1 MTGEISPRTMSRLT
15 GIFYLATILGGVFA
29 QGFVADR
36 LINFGNAA
44 TTASNILANETLFR
58 TGFTIFLLEMTAQIV
73 MTVLFYYLLKPVS
86 RSGALVATVLGLTG
100 AVIKTIAR
108 LFFIAPL
115 FVLHKGSALSGYNPE
130 QLSSLALVLLRI
142 NDEGAAIALAFFGP
156 STFIQGWLMLKS
168 TYVPKWI
175 GILGVA
181 GGVAWTSFY
190 WPPLGR
196 AMFSI
201 SAIIG
206 LVGSFAT
213 IVWLIVYGV
222 NQERFH
228 ERAAASASSS
238 IWR

>member
-1 MTGEISPRTMSRLT
+1 MTNEISPRTMSRLT
-15 GIFYLATILGGVFA
+15 GIFYLAAILGGVFA

-36 LINFGNAA
+36 LINFRSAT
-44 TTASNILANETLFR
+44 TTASNILAHEGLYR
-58 TGFTIFLLEMTAQIV
+58 TGFSVFLLEMTAQIV

-100 AVIKTIAR
+100 AVIKTVAR
-108 LFFIAPL
+108 MFFIVPL
-115 FVLHKGSALSGYNPE
+115 FVLHAGSAFSGYNPE
-130 QLSSLALVLLRI
+130 QLSSLSLVLLRI

-156 STFIQGWLMLKS
+156 STFIQGWLMMKS

-175 GILGVA
+175 GILAIV
-181 GGVAWTSFY
+181 GGAAWTSFY
-190 WPPLGR
+190 YPPLGR
-196 AMFSI
+196 AMFFI

-222 NQERFH
+222 NPERFS
-228 ERAAASASSS
+228 ERSEASASSS
-238 IWR
+238 AWR

>member
-1 MTGEISPRTMSRLT
+1 MTGEISSRTMSRLT
-15 GIFYLATILGGVFA
+15 GIFYLAAILGGVFA
-29 QGFVADR
+29 QGFVAER

-58 TGFTIFLLEMTAQIV
+58 SGFTVYLLEMTAQIV
-73 MTVLFYYLLKPVS
+73 MTLLFYYLLKPVS

-100 AVIKTIAR
+100 AVIKTVAR
-108 LFFIAPL
+108 IFFIAPL
-115 FVLHKGSALSGYNPE
+115 FVLHKGNALSGYNPE
-130 QLSSLALVLLRI
+130 QLNSLSLVLLRI

-168 TYVPKWI
+168 TFIPKWI
-175 GILGVA
+175 GVLAIA

-196 AMFSI
+196 SMFNI

-206 LVGSFAT
+206 LAGSLAT
-213 IVWLIVYGV
+213 IVWLIAYGV
-222 NQERFH
+222 NEERFR
-228 ERAAASASSS
+228 ERAVASATSSV
-238 IWR
+238 WR

>member
-1 MTGEISPRTMSRLT
+1 MTGEITPRTMSRLT
-15 GIFYLATILGGVFA
+15 GIFYTVTILGGVFA
-29 QGFVADR
+29 QGFVAER

-44 TTASNILANETLFR
+44 TTASNILANESLYR
-58 TGFTIFLLEMTAQIV
+58 TGFTVYLMEMTAQIV
-73 MTVLFYYLLKPVS
+73 MTLLFYYLLKPVS
-86 RSGALVATVLGLTG
+86 RSGALVGTVLGLTG
-100 AVIKTIAR
+100 CVIKTVAR
-108 LFFIAPL
+108 IFFIAPL
-115 FVLHKGSALSGYNPE
+115 FVLHKGGPLSGYNPE
-130 QLSSLALVLLRI
+130 QLNSLALVLLRI

-175 GILGVA
+175 GILAIV

-196 AMFSI
+196 AMFNI

-228 ERAAASASSS
+228 EETAASASSS

>member
-1 MTGEISPRTMSRLT
+1 MTGEISSRTMSRLT
-15 GIFYLATILGGVFA
+15 GIFYLAAILGGVFA
-29 QGFVADR
+29 QGFVAER

-58 TGFTIFLLEMTAQIV
+58 SGFTVYLLEMTAQIV
-73 MTVLFYYLLKPVS
+73 MTLLFYYLLKPVS

-100 AVIKTIAR
+100 AVIKTVAR
-108 LFFIAPL
+108 IFFIAPL

-130 QLSSLALVLLRI
+130 QLNSLSLVLLRI

-168 TYVPKWI
+168 TFIPKWI
-175 GILGVA
+175 GVLAIA

-196 AMFSI
+196 SMFNI

-206 LVGSFAT
+206 LAGSLAT
-213 IVWLIVYGV
+213 IVWLIAYGV
-222 NQERFH
+222 NEERFR
-228 ERAAASASSS
+228 ERAVASATSSV
-238 IWR
+238 WR